1 VERLV
6 WADIESFL
14 RNPGEIMERLR
25 EHVSMQDGERQRRQ
39 KQLGDLKDQ
48 LQQKTAERDRMLGL
62 FRRGRIDEAALDQ
75 QLDQVNAESAVL
87 QSDIELITREL
98 SAGDRTAQLQ
108 SAEELLEM
116 LRKRLDGPIAPE
128 LKRRI
133 VEILV
138 EKGRGQHC

>member
-39 KQLGDLKDQ
+39 KQLGDLEDQ